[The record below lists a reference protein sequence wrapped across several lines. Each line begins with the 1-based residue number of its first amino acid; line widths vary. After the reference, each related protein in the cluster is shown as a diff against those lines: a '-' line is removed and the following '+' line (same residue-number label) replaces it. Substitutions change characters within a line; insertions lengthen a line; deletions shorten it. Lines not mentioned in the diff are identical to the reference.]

1 MYDLSTVNIVG
12 LTKEGD
18 KLQIAIRTTG
28 DPSFPIWKLPLSLS
42 FPTSNFI
49 CDI

>member
-1 MYDLSTVNIVG
+1 MCNNTIDMLFKYMNSMYDLSTVNIVG

-28 DPSFPIWKLPLSLS
+28 DPSFPI
-42 FPTSNFI
+42 
-49 CDI
+49 